1 MPFSNGSASRS
12 KRSERSFGVVVA
24 AWPSGFAIGASIRGR
39 LGDGTIAQRRFDPSG
54 PGGGKIYE
62 GRPAFR
68 PYRERLGITMA
79 NGDGNNRRGRWQ
91 DFGLGGGSSQ
101 GKRNPWRFSL
111 IYVVIGIIVLLFF

>member
-39 LGDGTIAQRRFDPSG
+39 LRDGTIAQRRSDPSG

-62 GRPAFR
+62 GRPAFVHIAR
-68 PYRERLGITMA
+68 DWESTMA
-79 NGDGNNRRGRWQ
+79 NDDGNNRRGRWQ
-91 DFGLGGGSSQ
+91 DFGLGGGS
-101 GKRNPWRFSL
+101 
-111 IYVVIGIIVLLFF
+111 